1 MHVVSSQQR
10 LYEIDAL
17 RGLSLLGIILMNILV
32 FSFPYEESLLSDVVQ
47 GTDAIL
53 LHIITLLVIGSFYP
67 IFTFLFGY
75 GLSIMY
81 DNSQMKRIN
90 YYPIILRRLI
100 FLMLMGVLH
109 GFFVFSGDILFGY
122 AFTGIIAVLFIKSKA
137 KRLIK
142 SAIIL
147 FILKIILLVI
157 PFAVF
162 SFVNDPYARHNF
174 SGVSLTKLIEI
185 KQQGGYIDFLKINAF
200 ENLYNI
206 LDVVTGSAYL
216 EFLPYIFLGMAA
228 QKLKLVKHI
237 QLERQSAIKWGILCL
252 IIGYIIKIPFA
263 LDFSNSAYQYINIVG
278 GPIVAAGYILIFIA
292 MYQRTRARQ
301 LLKVFT
307 YPGKL
312 SLTVYLTQSIVMSII
327 FLGIGFGLY
336 NQLSLYQSYIIA
348 LFVYVLQL
356 IGCYYYLKHF
366 KMGPFE
372 WLWRKI
378 TYLK

>member
-1 MHVVSSQQR
+1 MSSQQR

-32 FSFPYEESLLSDVVQ
+32 FSFPYEESVLSDVVH
-47 GTDAIL
+47 GFDATL
-53 LHIITLLVIGSFYP
+53 LHGITLLIIGSFYP

-75 GLSIMY
+75 GFSIMY
-81 DNSQMKRIN
+81 DNCQMKGIN

-100 FLMLMGVLH
+100 FLMIMGVLH

-122 AFTGIIAVLFIKSKA
+122 AYTGLIAVLFIKSKA

-142 SAIIL
+142 AAIIL
-147 FILKIILLVI
+147 FILKILLLVI

-162 SFVNDPYARHNF
+162 SLLNDPYTQHNF
-174 SGVSLTKLIEI
+174 SGVSLSKLIEI
-185 KQQGGYIDFLKINAF
+185 KQQGLYTEFLKINAL
-200 ENLYNI
+200 ENLYNV

-216 EFLPYIFLGMAA
+216 EFLPYILLGIAA
-228 QKLKLVKHI
+228 QKLKLVKKI
-237 QLERQSAIKWGILCL
+237 QLRKQSAIKWGIICL
-252 IIGYIIKIPFA
+252 ITGYIIKIPFA
-263 LDFSNSAYQYINIVG
+263 LDFSNSAYQNINIVG

-292 MYQRTRARQ
+292 MYQSAH
-301 LLKVFT
+301 LAKVLKVFT

-312 SLTVYLTQSIVMSII
+312 SLSVYLTQSIVLSIV
-327 FLGIGFGLY
+327 FLGIGGGLY
-336 NQLSLYQSYIIA
+336 NQLPLYQSYIIA
-348 LFVYVLQL
+348 LLVYGLQL
-356 IGCYYYLKHF
+356 AGCYFYLKYF

-372 WLWRKI
+372 WIWRKV

>member
-1 MHVVSSQQR
+1 MSSQQR

-32 FSFPYEESLLSDVVQ
+32 FSFPYEESVLSDVVH
-47 GTDAIL
+47 GFDATL
-53 LHIITLLVIGSFYP
+53 LHGITLLIIGSFYP

-81 DNSQMKRIN
+81 DNCQMKGIN

-100 FLMLMGVLH
+100 FLMIMGVLH

-122 AFTGIIAVLFIKSKA
+122 AYTGLIAVLFIKSKA

-142 SAIIL
+142 AAIIL
-147 FILKIILLVI
+147 FILKILLLVI
-157 PFAVF
+157 PFVVF
-162 SFVNDPYARHNF
+162 SLLNDPYTQHNF
-174 SGVSLTKLIEI
+174 SGVSLAKLIEI
-185 KQQGGYIDFLKINAF
+185 KQQGLYTEFLKIDAL
-200 ENLYNI
+200 ENLYNV

-216 EFLPYIFLGMAA
+216 EFLPYILLGIAA
-228 QKLKLVKHI
+228 QKLKLVKKI
-237 QLERQSAIKWGILCL
+237 QLRKQSAIKWGIICL
-252 IIGYIIKIPFA
+252 ITGYIVKIPFA
-263 LDFSNSAYQYINIVG
+263 LDFSNSAYQNINIVG

-292 MYQRTRARQ
+292 MYQSAH
-301 LLKVFT
+301 LAKVLKVFT

-312 SLTVYLTQSIVMSII
+312 SLSVYLTQSIVLSIV
-327 FLGIGFGLY
+327 FLGIGGGLY
-336 NQLSLYQSYIIA
+336 NQLSLYQSYTIA
-348 LFVYVLQL
+348 LLVYGLQL
-356 IGCYYYLKHF
+356 AGCYFYLKYF

-372 WLWRKI
+372 WIWRKV

>member
-1 MHVVSSQQR
+1 MSSQQR

-32 FSFPYEESLLSDVVQ
+32 FSFPYEESLLSDVVH

-53 LHIITLLVIGSFYP
+53 LHGITLLIIGSFYP
-67 IFTFLFGY
+67 IFTFLFGF

-81 DNSQMKRIN
+81 DNCHMKGIN
-90 YYPIILRRLI
+90 YYPIIFRRLI

-122 AFTGIIAVLFIKSKA
+122 AFTGLIAVLFIKSKA

-142 SAIIL
+142 AAIIL
-147 FILKIILLVI
+147 FILKILLLVI

-162 SFVNDPYARHNF
+162 SLINDPYTQHNF
-174 SGVSLTKLIEI
+174 SGVSLSKLIEI
-185 KQQGGYIDFLKINAF
+185 KQQGLYTDFLKINAL
-200 ENLYNI
+200 ENLYNV
-206 LDVVTGSAYL
+206 LDVVTGSAYF
-216 EFLPYIFLGMAA
+216 EFLPYILLGIAA
-228 QKLKLVKHI
+228 QKLKLVKKI
-237 QLERQSAIKWGILCL
+237 QLRKQSAIKWGILCL
-252 IIGYIIKIPFA
+252 IIGYIVKMPFA
-263 LDFSNSAYQYINIVG
+263 LDFSNSAYQNINIVG
-278 GPIVAAGYILIFIA
+278 GPIVATGYILIFIA
-292 MYQRTRARQ
+292 MYQSTRIAH

-307 YPGKL
+307 YLGKL
-312 SLTVYLTQSIVMSII
+312 SLSVYLTQSIVLSLI
-327 FLGIGFGLY
+327 FLGIGGGLY
-336 NQLSLYQSYIIA
+336 NQLPLYQSYIIA
-348 LFVYVLQL
+348 LLIYCLQL
-356 IGCYYYLKHF
+356 VGCYYYLKHF

>member
-1 MHVVSSQQR
+1 MSSQQR

-32 FSFPYEESLLSDVVQ
+32 FSFPYEESVMSDVVH
-47 GTDAIL
+47 GFDATL
-53 LHIITLLVIGSFYP
+53 LHGITLLIIGSFYP

-81 DNSQMKRIN
+81 DNCQMKGIN

-100 FLMLMGVLH
+100 FLMIMGVLH

-122 AFTGIIAVLFIKSKA
+122 AYTGLIAVLFIKSKA

-142 SAIIL
+142 AAIIL
-147 FILKIILLVI
+147 FILKILLLVI
-157 PFAVF
+157 PFVVF
-162 SFVNDPYARHNF
+162 SLLNDPYTQHNF
-174 SGVSLTKLIEI
+174 SGVSLAKLIEI
-185 KQQGGYIDFLKINAF
+185 KQQGLYTEFLKINAL
-200 ENLYNI
+200 ENLYNV

-216 EFLPYIFLGMAA
+216 EFLPYILLGIAA
-228 QKLKLVKHI
+228 QKLKLVKKI
-237 QLERQSAIKWGILCL
+237 QLRKQSAIKWGIICL
-252 IIGYIIKIPFA
+252 ITGYIVKIPFA
-263 LDFSNSAYQYINIVG
+263 LDFSNSAYQNINIVG

-292 MYQRTRARQ
+292 MYQSAH
-301 LLKVFT
+301 LAKVLKVFT

-312 SLTVYLTQSIVMSII
+312 SLSVYLTQSIVLSIV
-327 FLGIGFGLY
+327 FLGIGGGLY
-336 NQLSLYQSYIIA
+336 NQLSLYQSYTIA
-348 LFVYVLQL
+348 LLVYGLQL
-356 IGCYYYLKHF
+356 AGCYFYLKYF

-372 WLWRKI
+372 WIWRKV

>member
-1 MHVVSSQQR
+1 MSSQQR

-32 FSFPYEESLLSDVVQ
+32 FSFPYEESVLSDVVH
-47 GTDAIL
+47 GFDATL
-53 LHIITLLVIGSFYP
+53 LHGITLLIIGSFYL

-81 DNSQMKRIN
+81 DNCQMKGIN

-100 FLMLMGVLH
+100 FLMIMGVLH

-122 AFTGIIAVLFIKSKA
+122 AYTGLIAVLFIKSKA

-142 SAIIL
+142 AAIIL
-147 FILKIILLVI
+147 FILKILLLVI
-157 PFAVF
+157 PFVVF
-162 SFVNDPYARHNF
+162 SLLNDPYTQHNF
-174 SGVSLTKLIEI
+174 SGVSLAKLIEI
-185 KQQGGYIDFLKINAF
+185 KQQGLYTEFLKINAL
-200 ENLYNI
+200 ENLYNV

-216 EFLPYIFLGMAA
+216 EFLPYILLGIAA
-228 QKLKLVKHI
+228 QKLKLVKKI
-237 QLERQSAIKWGILCL
+237 QLRKQSAIKWGIICL
-252 IIGYIIKIPFA
+252 ITGYIVKIPFA
-263 LDFSNSAYQYINIVG
+263 LDFSNSAYQNINIVG

-292 MYQRTRARQ
+292 MYQSAH
-301 LLKVFT
+301 LAKVLKVFT

-312 SLTVYLTQSIVMSII
+312 SLSVYLTQSIVLSIV
-327 FLGIGFGLY
+327 FLGIGGGLY
-336 NQLSLYQSYIIA
+336 NQLSLYQSYTIA
-348 LFVYVLQL
+348 LLVYGLQL
-356 IGCYYYLKHF
+356 AGCYFYLKYF

-372 WLWRKI
+372 WIWRKV

>member
-1 MHVVSSQQR
+1 MSSQQR

-32 FSFPYEESLLSDVVQ
+32 FSFPYEESVLSDVVH
-47 GTDAIL
+47 GFDATL
-53 LHIITLLVIGSFYP
+53 LHGITLLIIGSFYP

-81 DNSQMKRIN
+81 DNCQMKGIN

-100 FLMLMGVLH
+100 FLMIMGVLH

-122 AFTGIIAVLFIKSKA
+122 AYTGLIAVLFIKSKA

-142 SAIIL
+142 AAIIL
-147 FILKIILLVI
+147 FILKILLLVI
-157 PFAVF
+157 PFVVF
-162 SFVNDPYARHNF
+162 SLLNDPYTQHNF
-174 SGVSLTKLIEI
+174 SGVSLAKLIEI
-185 KQQGGYIDFLKINAF
+185 KQQGLYTEFLKINAL
-200 ENLYNI
+200 ENLYNV

-216 EFLPYIFLGMAA
+216 EFLPYILLGIAA
-228 QKLKLVKHI
+228 QKLKLVKKI
-237 QLERQSAIKWGILCL
+237 LLRKQSAIKWGIICL
-252 IIGYIIKIPFA
+252 ITGYIVKIPFA
-263 LDFSNSAYQYINIVG
+263 LDFSNSAYQNINIVG

-292 MYQRTRARQ
+292 MYQSAH
-301 LLKVFT
+301 LAKVLKVFT

-312 SLTVYLTQSIVMSII
+312 SLSVYLTQSIVLSIV
-327 FLGIGFGLY
+327 FLGIGGGLY
-336 NQLSLYQSYIIA
+336 NQLSLYQSYTIA
-348 LFVYVLQL
+348 LLVYGLQL
-356 IGCYYYLKHF
+356 AGCYFYLKYF

-372 WLWRKI
+372 WIWRKV

>member
-1 MHVVSSQQR
+1 MSSQQR

-81 DNSQMKRIN
+81 DNSQMKHIN

-237 QLERQSAIKWGILCL
+237 QLQRQIAIKWGILCL
-252 IIGYIIKIPFA
+252 IIGYIIKMPFA

-278 GPIVAAGYILIFIA
+278 GPIVAVGYILIFIA

>member
-1 MHVVSSQQR
+1 MSSQQR

-32 FSFPYEESLLSDVVQ
+32 FSFPYEESVLSDVVH
-47 GTDAIL
+47 GFDATL
-53 LHIITLLVIGSFYP
+53 LHGITLLIIGSFYP

-81 DNSQMKRIN
+81 DNCQMKGIN

-100 FLMLMGVLH
+100 FLMIMGVLH

-122 AFTGIIAVLFIKSKA
+122 AYTGLIAVLFIKSKA

-142 SAIIL
+142 AAIIL
-147 FILKIILLVI
+147 FILKILLLVI
-157 PFAVF
+157 PFVVF
-162 SFVNDPYARHNF
+162 SLLNDPYTQHNF
-174 SGVSLTKLIEI
+174 SGVSLAKLIEI
-185 KQQGGYIDFLKINAF
+185 KQQGLYTEFLKINAL
-200 ENLYNI
+200 ENLYNV

-216 EFLPYIFLGMAA
+216 EFLPYILLGIAA
-228 QKLKLVKHI
+228 QKLKLVKKI
-237 QLERQSAIKWGILCL
+237 QLRKQSAIKWGIICL
-252 IIGYIIKIPFA
+252 ITGYIVKIPFA
-263 LDFSNSAYQYINIVG
+263 LDFSNSAYQNINIVG

-292 MYQRTRARQ
+292 MYQSAH
-301 LLKVFT
+301 LAKVLKVFT

-312 SLTVYLTQSIVMSII
+312 SLSVYLTQSIVLSIV
-327 FLGIGFGLY
+327 FLSIGGGLY
-336 NQLSLYQSYIIA
+336 NQLSLYQSYTIA
-348 LFVYVLQL
+348 LLVYGLQHA
-356 IGCYYYLKHF
+356 GCYFYLKYF

-372 WLWRKI
+372 WIWRKV

>member
-1 MHVVSSQQR
+1 MSSQQR

-47 GTDAIL
+47 GFDAIL
-53 LHIITLLVIGSFYP
+53 LHGITLLIIGSFYP

-81 DNSQMKRIN
+81 DNCQMKGIN

-100 FLMLMGVLH
+100 FLMFMGVLH

-122 AFTGIIAVLFIKSKA
+122 AFTGLIAVLFIKSKA

-142 SAIIL
+142 AAIIL
-147 FILKIILLVI
+147 FILKILLLVI

-162 SFVNDPYARHNF
+162 SLLNDPYTQHNF
-174 SGVSLTKLIEI
+174 SGVSLSKLIEI
-185 KQQGGYIDFLKINAF
+185 KQQGLYTEFLKINAL
-200 ENLYNI
+200 ENLYNV

-216 EFLPYIFLGMAA
+216 EFLPYIFLGIAA
-228 QKLKLVKHI
+228 QKLKLVKKI
-237 QLERQSAIKWGILCL
+237 QLRKQSAIKWGIICL
-252 IIGYIIKIPFA
+252 ITGYVVKMPFA
-263 LDFSNSAYQYINIVG
+263 LDFSNSAYQNINIVG

-292 MYQRTRARQ
+292 MYQSTRLAKV
-301 LLKVFT
+301 LKVFT

-312 SLTVYLTQSIVMSII
+312 SLSVYLTQSIVLSIV
-327 FLGIGFGLY
+327 FLGIGVGLY
-336 NQLSLYQSYIIA
+336 NQLPLYQSYIIA
-348 LFVYVLQL
+348 LLVYGLQL
-356 IGCYYYLKHF
+356 AGCYFYLKYF
-366 KMGPFE
+366 K
-372 WLWRKI
+372 
-378 TYLK
+378 

>member
-1 MHVVSSQQR
+1 MSSQQR

-32 FSFPYEESLLSDVVQ
+32 FSFPYEESVLSDVVH
-47 GTDAIL
+47 GFDATL
-53 LHIITLLVIGSFYP
+53 LHGITLLIIGSFYP

-81 DNSQMKRIN
+81 DNCQMKGIN

-100 FLMLMGVLH
+100 FLMIMGVLH

-122 AFTGIIAVLFIKSKA
+122 AYTGLIAVLFIKSKA

-142 SAIIL
+142 AAIIL
-147 FILKIILLVI
+147 FILKILLLVI
-157 PFAVF
+157 PFVVF
-162 SFVNDPYARHNF
+162 SLLNDPYTQHNF
-174 SGVSLTKLIEI
+174 SGVSLAKLIEI
-185 KQQGGYIDFLKINAF
+185 KQQELYTEFLKINAL
-200 ENLYNI
+200 ENLYNV

-216 EFLPYIFLGMAA
+216 EFLPYILLGIAA
-228 QKLKLVKHI
+228 QKLKLVKKI
-237 QLERQSAIKWGILCL
+237 QLRKQSAIKWGIICL
-252 IIGYIIKIPFA
+252 IIGYIVKIPFA
-263 LDFSNSAYQYINIVG
+263 LDFSNSAYQNINIVG

-292 MYQRTRARQ
+292 MYQSAH
-301 LLKVFT
+301 LAKVLKVFT

-312 SLTVYLTQSIVMSII
+312 SLSVYLTQSIVLSIV
-327 FLGIGFGLY
+327 FLGIGGGLY
-336 NQLSLYQSYIIA
+336 NQLSLYQSYTIA
-348 LFVYVLQL
+348 LLVYGLQHA
-356 IGCYYYLKHF
+356 GCYFYLKYF

-372 WLWRKI
+372 WIWRKV

>member
-1 MHVVSSQQR
+1 MSSQQR

-47 GTDAIL
+47 GFDAIL
-53 LHIITLLVIGSFYP
+53 LHGITLLIIGSFYP

-81 DNSQMKRIN
+81 DNCQMKGIN

-100 FLMLMGVLH
+100 FLMFMGVLH

-122 AFTGIIAVLFIKSKA
+122 AFTGLIAVLFIKSKA

-142 SAIIL
+142 AAIIL
-147 FILKIILLVI
+147 FILKILLLVI

-162 SFVNDPYARHNF
+162 SLLNDPYTQHNF
-174 SGVSLTKLIEI
+174 SGVSLSKLIEI
-185 KQQGGYIDFLKINAF
+185 KQQGLYTEFLKINTL
-200 ENLYNI
+200 ENLYNV

-216 EFLPYIFLGMAA
+216 EFLPYILLGIAA
-228 QKLKLVKHI
+228 QKLKLVKKI
-237 QLERQSAIKWGILCL
+237 QLRKQSAIKWGIICL
-252 IIGYIIKIPFA
+252 ITGYIVKMPFA
-263 LDFSNSAYQYINIVG
+263 LDFSNSAYQNINIVG

-292 MYQRTRARQ
+292 MYQSTRFAKV
-301 LLKVFT
+301 LKVFT

-312 SLTVYLTQSIVMSII
+312 SLSVYLTQSIVLSIV
-327 FLGIGFGLY
+327 FLGIGGGLY
-336 NQLSLYQSYIIA
+336 NQLPLYQSYIIA
-348 LFVYVLQL
+348 LLVYGLQL
-356 IGCYYYLKHF
+356 AGCYFYLKYF

-372 WLWRKI
+372 WIWRKV

>member
-1 MHVVSSQQR
+1 MSSQQR

-32 FSFPYEESLLSDVVQ
+32 FSFPYEESVLSDVVH
-47 GTDAIL
+47 GFDATL
-53 LHIITLLVIGSFYP
+53 LHVITLLIIGSFYP

-81 DNSQMKRIN
+81 DNCQMKGIN

-100 FLMLMGVLH
+100 FLMIMGVLH

-122 AFTGIIAVLFIKSKA
+122 AYTGLIAVLFIKSKA

-142 SAIIL
+142 AAIIL
-147 FILKIILLVI
+147 FILKILLLVI
-157 PFAVF
+157 PFVVF
-162 SFVNDPYARHNF
+162 SLLNDPYTQHNF
-174 SGVSLTKLIEI
+174 SGVSLAKLIEI
-185 KQQGGYIDFLKINAF
+185 KQQGLYTEFLKINAL
-200 ENLYNI
+200 ENLYNV

-216 EFLPYIFLGMAA
+216 EFLPYILLGIAA
-228 QKLKLVKHI
+228 QKLKLVKKI
-237 QLERQSAIKWGILCL
+237 QLRKQSAIKWGIICL
-252 IIGYIIKIPFA
+252 ITGYIVKIPFA
-263 LDFSNSAYQYINIVG
+263 LDFSNSAYQNINIVG

-292 MYQRTRARQ
+292 MYQSAH
-301 LLKVFT
+301 LAKVLKVFT

-312 SLTVYLTQSIVMSII
+312 SLSVYLTQSIVLSIV
-327 FLGIGFGLY
+327 FLGIGGGLY
-336 NQLSLYQSYIIA
+336 NQLSLYQSYTIA
-348 LFVYVLQL
+348 LLVYGLQHA
-356 IGCYYYLKHF
+356 GCYFYLKYF

-372 WLWRKI
+372 WIWRKV

>member
-1 MHVVSSQQR
+1 MSSQQR

-32 FSFPYEESLLSDVVQ
+32 FSFPYEESVLSDVVH
-47 GTDAIL
+47 GFDATL
-53 LHIITLLVIGSFYP
+53 LHGITLLIIGSFYP

-81 DNSQMKRIN
+81 DNCQMKGIN

-100 FLMLMGVLH
+100 FLMIMGVLH

-122 AFTGIIAVLFIKSKA
+122 AYTGLIAVLFIKSKA

-142 SAIIL
+142 AAIIL
-147 FILKIILLVI
+147 FILKILLLVI
-157 PFAVF
+157 PFVVF
-162 SFVNDPYARHNF
+162 SLLNDPYTQHNF
-174 SGVSLTKLIEI
+174 SGVSLAKLIEI
-185 KQQGGYIDFLKINAF
+185 KQQGLYTEFLKINAL
-200 ENLYNI
+200 ENLYNV

-216 EFLPYIFLGMAA
+216 EFLPYILLGIAA
-228 QKLKLVKHI
+228 QKLKLVKKI
-237 QLERQSAIKWGILCL
+237 QLRKQSAIKWGIICL
-252 IIGYIIKIPFA
+252 ITGYIVKIPFA
-263 LDFSNSAYQYINIVG
+263 LDFSNSAYQNINIIG

-292 MYQRTRARQ
+292 MYQSAH
-301 LLKVFT
+301 LAKVLKVFT

-312 SLTVYLTQSIVMSII
+312 SLSVYLTQSIVLSIV
-327 FLGIGFGLY
+327 FLGIGGGLY
-336 NQLSLYQSYIIA
+336 NQLSLYQSYTIA
-348 LFVYVLQL
+348 LLVYGLQL
-356 IGCYYYLKHF
+356 AGCYFYLKYF

-372 WLWRKI
+372 WIWRKV

>member
-1 MHVVSSQQR
+1 MHVVPSQQR

-32 FSFPYEESLLSDVVQ
+32 FSFPYEESLLSDVVH

-81 DNSQMKRIN
+81 DNSQMKHIN

-237 QLERQSAIKWGILCL
+237 QLQRQSAIKWGILCL
-252 IIGYIIKIPFA
+252 IIGYIIKMPFA

-372 WLWRKI
+372 WLWRKV

>member
-206 LDVVTGSAYL
+206 LDVVMGSAYL

-307 YPGKL
+307 YPGNL

>member
-1 MHVVSSQQR
+1 MSSQQR

-32 FSFPYEESLLSDVVQ
+32 FSFPYEESVLSDVVH
-47 GTDAIL
+47 GFDATL
-53 LHIITLLVIGSFYP
+53 LHGITLLIIGSFYP

-81 DNSQMKRIN
+81 DNCQMKGIN

-100 FLMLMGVLH
+100 FLMIMGVLH

-122 AFTGIIAVLFIKSKA
+122 AYTGLIAVLFIKSKA

-142 SAIIL
+142 AAIIL
-147 FILKIILLVI
+147 FILKILLLVI
-157 PFAVF
+157 PFVVF
-162 SFVNDPYARHNF
+162 SLLNDPYTQHNF
-174 SGVSLTKLIEI
+174 SGVSLAKLIEI
-185 KQQGGYIDFLKINAF
+185 KQQGLYAEFLKINAL
-200 ENLYNI
+200 ENLYNV

-216 EFLPYIFLGMAA
+216 EFLPYILLGIAA
-228 QKLKLVKHI
+228 QKLKLVKKI
-237 QLERQSAIKWGILCL
+237 QLRKQSAIKWGIICL
-252 IIGYIIKIPFA
+252 ITGYIVKIPFA
-263 LDFSNSAYQYINIVG
+263 LDFSNSAYQNINIVG

-292 MYQRTRARQ
+292 MYQSAH
-301 LLKVFT
+301 LAKVLKVFT

-312 SLTVYLTQSIVMSII
+312 SLSVYLTQSIVLSIV
-327 FLGIGFGLY
+327 FLGIGGGLY
-336 NQLSLYQSYIIA
+336 NQLSLYQSYTIA
-348 LFVYVLQL
+348 LLVYGLQL
-356 IGCYYYLKHF
+356 AGCYFYLKYF

-372 WLWRKI
+372 WIWRKV

>member
-1 MHVVSSQQR
+1 MSSQQR

-32 FSFPYEESLLSDVVQ
+32 FSFPYEESVLSDVVH
-47 GTDAIL
+47 GFDATL
-53 LHIITLLVIGSFYP
+53 LHGITLLIIGSFYP

-81 DNSQMKRIN
+81 DNCQMKGIN

-100 FLMLMGVLH
+100 FLMIMGVLH

-122 AFTGIIAVLFIKSKA
+122 AYTGLIAVLFFKSKA

-142 SAIIL
+142 AAIIL
-147 FILKIILLVI
+147 FILKILLLVI
-157 PFAVF
+157 PFVVF
-162 SFVNDPYARHNF
+162 SLLNDPYTQHNF
-174 SGVSLTKLIEI
+174 SGVSLAKLIEI
-185 KQQGGYIDFLKINAF
+185 KQQGLYTEFLKINAL
-200 ENLYNI
+200 ENLYNV

-216 EFLPYIFLGMAA
+216 EFLPYILLGIAA
-228 QKLKLVKHI
+228 QKLKLVKKI
-237 QLERQSAIKWGILCL
+237 QLRKQSAIKWGIICL
-252 IIGYIIKIPFA
+252 ITGYIVKIPFA
-263 LDFSNSAYQYINIVG
+263 LDFSNSAYQNINIVG

-292 MYQRTRARQ
+292 MYQSAH
-301 LLKVFT
+301 LAKVLKVFT

-312 SLTVYLTQSIVMSII
+312 SLSVYLTQSIVLSIV
-327 FLGIGFGLY
+327 FLGIGGGLY
-336 NQLSLYQSYIIA
+336 NQLSLYQSYTIA
-348 LFVYVLQL
+348 LLVYGLQL
-356 IGCYYYLKHF
+356 AGCYFYLKYF

-372 WLWRKI
+372 WIWRKV

>member
-1 MHVVSSQQR
+1 MHVVPSQQR

-81 DNSQMKRIN
+81 DNSQMKHIN

-237 QLERQSAIKWGILCL
+237 QLQRQSAIKWGILCL
-252 IIGYIIKIPFA
+252 IIGYIIKMPFA

>member
-1 MHVVSSQQR
+1 MSSQQR

-32 FSFPYEESLLSDVVQ
+32 FSFPYEESVLSDVVH
-47 GTDAIL
+47 GFDATL
-53 LHIITLLVIGSFYP
+53 LHGITLLIIGSFYP

-81 DNSQMKRIN
+81 DNCQMKGIN

-100 FLMLMGVLH
+100 FLMIMGVLH

-122 AFTGIIAVLFIKSKA
+122 AYTGLIAVLFIKSKA

-142 SAIIL
+142 AAIIL
-147 FILKIILLVI
+147 FILKILLLVI
-157 PFAVF
+157 PFVVF
-162 SFVNDPYARHNF
+162 SLLNDPYTQHNF
-174 SGVSLTKLIEI
+174 SGVSLAKLIEI
-185 KQQGGYIDFLKINAF
+185 KQQGLYTEFLKINAL
-200 ENLYNI
+200 ENLYNV

-216 EFLPYIFLGMAA
+216 EFLPYILLGIAA
-228 QKLKLVKHI
+228 QKLKLVKKI
-237 QLERQSAIKWGILCL
+237 QLRKQSAIKWGIICL
-252 IIGYIIKIPFA
+252 ITGYIVKIPFA
-263 LDFSNSAYQYINIVG
+263 LDFSNSAYQNINIVG

-292 MYQRTRARQ
+292 MYQSAH
-301 LLKVFT
+301 LAKVLKVFT

-312 SLTVYLTQSIVMSII
+312 SLSVYLTQSIVLSIV
-327 FLGIGFGLY
+327 FLGIGGGLY
-336 NQLSLYQSYIIA
+336 NQLSLYQSYTIA
-348 LFVYVLQL
+348 LLVYGLQL
-356 IGCYYYLKHF
+356 AGYYFYLKYF

-372 WLWRKI
+372 WIWRKV

>member
-1 MHVVSSQQR
+1 MSSQQR

-32 FSFPYEESLLSDVVQ
+32 FSFPYEESVLSDVVH
-47 GTDAIL
+47 GFDATL
-53 LHIITLLVIGSFYP
+53 LHGITLLIIGSFYP

-81 DNSQMKRIN
+81 DNCQMKGIN

-100 FLMLMGVLH
+100 FLMIMGVLH

-122 AFTGIIAVLFIKSKA
+122 AYTGLIAVLFIKSKA

-142 SAIIL
+142 AAIIL
-147 FILKIILLVI
+147 FILKILLLVI
-157 PFAVF
+157 PFVVF
-162 SFVNDPYARHNF
+162 SLLNDPYTQHNF
-174 SGVSLTKLIEI
+174 SGVSLAKLIEI
-185 KQQGGYIDFLKINAF
+185 KQQELYTEFLKINAL
-200 ENLYNI
+200 ENLYNV

-216 EFLPYIFLGMAA
+216 EFLPYILLGIAA
-228 QKLKLVKHI
+228 QKLKLVKKI
-237 QLERQSAIKWGILCL
+237 QLRKQSAIKWGIICL
-252 IIGYIIKIPFA
+252 ITGYIVKIPFA
-263 LDFSNSAYQYINIVG
+263 LDFSNSAYQNINIVG

-292 MYQRTRARQ
+292 MYQSAH
-301 LLKVFT
+301 LAKVLKVFT

-312 SLTVYLTQSIVMSII
+312 SLSVYLTQSIVLSIV
-327 FLGIGFGLY
+327 FLGIGGGLY
-336 NQLSLYQSYIIA
+336 NQLSLYQSYTIA
-348 LFVYVLQL
+348 LLVYGLQHA
-356 IGCYYYLKHF
+356 GCYFYLKYF

-372 WLWRKI
+372 WIWRKV